1 MCSIFVAS
9 FRVCEDAQNVYE
21 EKRMEKRK
29 KWEEEV
35 KAYMELPKW
44 KDRRLR
50 FVQPVCSDSR
60 LRP

>member
-1 MCSIFVAS
+1 MKFLS
-9 FRVCEDAQNVYE
+9 DAPAEPPKNAFAEYVG
-21 EKRMEKRK
+21 EKRK